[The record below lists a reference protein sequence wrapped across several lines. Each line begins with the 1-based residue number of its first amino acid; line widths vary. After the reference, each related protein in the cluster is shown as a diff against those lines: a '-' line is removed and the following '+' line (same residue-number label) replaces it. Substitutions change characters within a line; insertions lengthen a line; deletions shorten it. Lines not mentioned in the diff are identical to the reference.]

1 MSHWLSSS
9 EPQSGAIR
17 SRLLLAPAEI
27 RHIIYEHLLPHGI
40 HVFRQGAGLCCSACV
55 GASGDDEDGSERQ
68 TTGDSMS
75 DTVWA
80 RRLASSWGPHWL
92 CEELALSMD
101 KAQRPVSRV
110 DLAIAFTC
118 KQLYF
123 EVLQLNIHNRVL
135 HVTDL
140 DVLIQVLQK
149 PDGFFKINSQLL
161 SPLASSILCFREL
174 HLTLRLPPTN
184 TASETSPDLDESIDA
199 WGTQAAAWLHLASLL
214 SPPIELR
221 RLHIWLDHQSDM
233 FWSIVDERTI
243 MSVLEPLTTR
253 ADMDISVS
261 LPKIQHG
268 LESHRHLLEQE
279 EIANFGINRREMQ
292 RYYVDQNLDEHDEP
306 VVGCQEIVTTVDDDI
321 AGLVELERLCYK
333 GQEELAMELSGLY
346 IHQGYF

>member
-1 MSHWLSSS
+1 MAKL
-9 EPQSGAIR
+9 ED
-17 SRLLLAPAEI
+17 
-27 RHIIYEHLLPHGI
+27 IIE
-40 HVFRQGAGLCCSACV
+40 
-55 GASGDDEDGSERQ
+55 
-68 TTGDSMS
+68 
-75 DTVWA
+75 
-80 RRLASSWGPHWL
+80 
-92 CEELALSMD
+92 
-101 KAQRPVSRV
+101 
-110 DLAIAFTC
+110 
-118 KQLYF
+118 
-123 EVLQLNIHNRVL
+123 
-135 HVTDL
+135 
-140 DVLIQVLQK
+140 
-149 PDGFFKINSQLL
+149 
-161 SPLASSILCFREL
+161 
-174 HLTLRLPPTN
+174 TN